1 MSAHTAIRCRRR
13 CAKVLIARLCRR
25 AYIPGDVKDGETTMD
40 RMVARLNIQHY
51 EQSLEKETNAAKR
64 DMLRRLLSEEREK
77 LRKAELD
84 YDRKRKRD

>member
-1 MSAHTAIRCRRR
+1 
-13 CAKVLIARLCRR
+13 
-25 AYIPGDVKDGETTMD
+25 MD

-51 EQSLEKETNAAKR
+51 ERLLEKEANEDKR
-64 DMLRRLLSEEREK
+64 EMLGRLLSEEREK

>member
-1 MSAHTAIRCRRR
+1 
-13 CAKVLIARLCRR
+13 
-25 AYIPGDVKDGETTMD
+25 MD

-51 EQSLEKETNAAKR
+51 EHLLEKETNEAEREK
-64 DMLRRLLSEEREK
+64 LRRLLSEEREK